1 MSGLNK
7 VIIQGRLG
15 KDPELRF
22 LQNGQAVCKCVVAT
36 SKKYTT
42 KDTHEK
48 REITEWH
55 RLTLWGKQGEIAN
68 EYLRKGD
75 QALFVGEL
83 KTSSFDKDGQKHFAT
98 EIVVNELHLV
108 GGNPRRDS
116 AETPPPQ
123 NNKQSSNTPKPSSN
137 NSSNNMPDDFSE
149 FQNNGGD
156 DDIPF

>member
-36 SKKYTT
+36 SEKYTT
-42 KDTHEK
+42 KDTHETK
-48 REITEWH
+48 EITEWH
-55 RLTLWGKQGEIAN
+55 RLTIWGKQGEVAN
-68 EYLRKGD
+68 KYLRKGD

-98 EIVVNELHLV
+98 EIVVNELHLL

-116 AETPPPQ
+116 EETPSQ
-123 NNKQSSNTPKPSSN
+123 NNKQSSNTPKPSGN
-137 NSSNNMPDDFSE
+137 TSSNNMPDDFSE

>member
-42 KDTHEK
+42 KDTHETK
-48 REITEWH
+48 EITEWH
-55 RLTLWGKQGEIAN
+55 RLTIWGKQGEVAN
-68 EYLRKGD
+68 KYLRKGD

-98 EIVVNELHLV
+98 EIVVNELHL

-116 AETPPPQ
+116 EETPSQ
-123 NNKQSSNTPKPSSN
+123 NNKQSSNTPKPSGN
-137 NSSNNMPDDFSE
+137 TSSNNMPDDFSE